1 MKTFLL
7 IAEHRRGELRPI
19 SLEVIAAAQ
28 ELRQADDKVVVAVIG
43 EQAENYVGDLSV
55 AGVDEIIT
63 VKTASVEFDPDIFEA
78 CNHFADGKAGSG
90 SCSATA

>member
-43 EQAENYVGDLSV
+43 E
-55 AGVDEIIT
+55 
-63 VKTASVEFDPDIFEA
+63 
-78 CNHFADGKAGSG
+78 
-90 SCSATA
+90 